1 MESLKVGSETCC
13 DGRFGDIGTD
23 KKTAKQMSCMDDI
36 NS

>member
-1 MESLKVGSETCC
+1 MECLKDGSETC